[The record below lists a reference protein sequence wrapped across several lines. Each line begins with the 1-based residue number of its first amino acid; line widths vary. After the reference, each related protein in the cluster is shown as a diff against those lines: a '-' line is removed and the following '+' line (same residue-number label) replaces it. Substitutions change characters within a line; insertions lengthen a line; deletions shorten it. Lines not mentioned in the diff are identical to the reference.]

1 MTGLSDELT
10 LDQIPRA
17 VLAQFPLTAPT
28 YEKLRKRYEGEEDEP
43 WFVRAVVYDV
53 LGRYLDSL
61 LSDLDAEVE
70 LRRVMEFVERLAGHP
85 DIRVRGLV
93 ATEIAYPLFGP
104 GREEL
109 LQRARIF
116 AGPATRERVD
126 EQERLVS
133 SARPGLAQ
141 RITLAL
147 LGLRKVRV
155 RRGAKRR

>member
-1 MTGLSDELT
+1 MTSPSDELT
-10 LDQIPRA
+10 FDQIPHA
-17 VLAQFPLTAPT
+17 VLVQFPRTAPT
-28 YEKLRKRYEGEEDEP
+28 YEKVRRRYEGEEDEP
-43 WFVRAVVYDV
+43 WFVTAVVCDV

-61 LSDLDAEVE
+61 LSDLDEEVD
-70 LRRVMEFVERLAGHP
+70 LRRVMQFVERLAGHP
-85 DIRVRGLV
+85 DMRIRGLV

-109 LQRARIF
+109 LQRVRLF

-141 RITLAL
+141 RITLWI

-155 RRGAKRR
+155 RHRGKRR